1 MKKSTKIQRAVEGDK
16 LVMRNAFIVGAL
28 GFLLGF
34 LFFEISISA
43 SALIGLFVMPLAALL
58 TSFYLGED

>member
-1 MKKSTKIQRAVEGDK
+1 MILEA
-16 LVMRNAFIVGAL
+16 

-34 LFFEISISA
+34 LFFEIGIGA

-58 TSFYLGED
+58 TSFYLGDD